1 MKRCRFSALA
11 AGLILS
17 GSLCLS
23 GCSVGLKDAYSLKE
37 RVPSI
42 EASFAAEDEAAKGF
56 ASDLCVIS
64 DEGSFDPEDVTSQAG
79 ALFDL
84 TDREVLYSKDA
95 FEKMYPASITKVMTS
110 LIAIKYG
117 NLEDQVTV
125 TEDAVISES
134 GATLCGIKPG
144 DTLTLEQLLYGLML
158 PSGNDAGAAIA
169 IHMAGSIDAFADM
182 MNEEAK
188 RLGATDTHFMNPH
201 GLHDEDHYTT
211 AYDLYLIFNEAL
223 KYPEFR
229 TVTGSTAY
237 TANYTNGAGQSVS
250 KTWRGGNW
258 YLTGEQ
264 ETPDGLTV
272 FSGKTGT
279 TNSSKD
285 TWFCGYT
292 RYYTTAIWVGYDI
305 PRNMPGIYGA
315 TYAGRIW
322 KSVMD
327 QIHEGLEPW
336 DWIQPETVERKVD
349 SKTGMEDY
357 FSTTAQFR
365 AEQSLHE
372 KEQEQLETTL
382 QASVDAFM
390 EKEIG
395 SVEDTYT
402 VKDEYNSITSKLP
415 LLDDGELRASL
426 LEKVESRYDYFKEII
441 AGMSDEISRYEA
453 VQAEEKKQAQEQAAK
468 DAEAKRAQE
477 EKAVKKQTFMQAL
490 ERIENLE
497 YQETDAED
505 LVSAGDDEEAS
516 LSARL
521 QAAISRITTLPT
533 ESEWNAAQA
542 EKEAEE
548 AQKESQ
554 AQVQVQSQQR
564 QLRSALSKEQYKW
577 NNAEIYGP
585 GGRGDEN

>member
-1 MKRCRFSALA
+1 M
-11 AGLILS
+11 
-17 GSLCLS
+17 
-23 GCSVGLKDAYSLKE
+23 DNN
-37 RVPSI
+37 VPSLSI
-42 EASFAAEDEAAKGF
+42 GGFTNGVRVVDMAKGYSTL
-56 ASDLCVIS
+56 ANGGVYNDRTCIIKIEHEHDGELTKDLKPSAHQVYRDDS
-64 DEGSFDPEDVTSQAG
+64 AFM
-79 ALFDL
+79 L
-84 TDREVLYSKDA
+84 TDVLKGTFTAAYGTGQGLGLDND
-95 FEKMYPASITKVMTS
+95 MPA
-110 LIAIKYG
+110 A
-117 NLEDQVTV
+117 
-125 TEDAVISES
+125 
-134 GATLCGIKPG
+134 
-144 DTLTLEQLLYGLML
+144 
-158 PSGNDAGAAIA
+158 
-169 IHMAGSIDAFADM
+169 
-182 MNEEAK
+182 
-188 RLGATDTHFMNPH
+188 
-201 GLHDEDHYTT
+201 
-211 AYDLYLIFNEAL
+211 
-223 KYPEFR
+223 
-229 TVTGSTAY
+229 
-237 TANYTNGAGQSVS
+237 
-250 KTWRGGNW
+250 
-258 YLTGEQ
+258 
-264 ETPDGLTV
+264 
-272 FSGKTGT
+272 GKTGT

-505 LVSAGDDEEAS
+505 LVSDAIDKLSLVAGDDEEAS

-542 EKEAEE
+542 EKEAGE

>member
-1 MKRCRFSALA
+1 MALSLYFPDSTIQSQLQA
-11 AGLILS
+11 QIDQSLS
-17 GSLCLS
+17 GFTELQENGKYALQGAGVIVDNKTNYVKPHRRPRHRRQFNRAYLSARQPGSTIKPLIDYGPAFDTGEYYPTRMVDDHKWTDGPSNSGGRYFGNVTVREALNRSLNTVAWQILEDI
-23 GCSVGLKDAYSLKE
+23 GIDYGLDYLGEMQFQKLTYVDNN
-37 RVPSI
+37 VPSLSI
-42 EASFAAEDEAAKGF
+42 GGFTNGVRVVDMAKGYSTL
-56 ASDLCVIS
+56 ANGGVYNDRTCIIKIEHEHDGELTKDLKPSAHQVYRDDS
-64 DEGSFDPEDVTSQAG
+64 AFM
-79 ALFDL
+79 L
-84 TDREVLYSKDA
+84 TDVLKGTFTAAYGTGQGLGLDND
-95 FEKMYPASITKVMTS
+95 MPA
-110 LIAIKYG
+110 A
-117 NLEDQVTV
+117 
-125 TEDAVISES
+125 
-134 GATLCGIKPG
+134 
-144 DTLTLEQLLYGLML
+144 
-158 PSGNDAGAAIA
+158 
-169 IHMAGSIDAFADM
+169 
-182 MNEEAK
+182 
-188 RLGATDTHFMNPH
+188 
-201 GLHDEDHYTT
+201 
-211 AYDLYLIFNEAL
+211 
-223 KYPEFR
+223 
-229 TVTGSTAY
+229 
-237 TANYTNGAGQSVS
+237 
-250 KTWRGGNW
+250 
-258 YLTGEQ
+258 
-264 ETPDGLTV
+264 
-272 FSGKTGT
+272 GKTGT

-327 QIHEGLEPW
+327 QIHEGLEPSGNSRAQSHKRQAW
-336 DWIQPETVERKVD
+336 KIIQHSPI
-349 SKTGMEDY
+349 MEKGD
-357 FSTTAQFR
+357 R
-365 AEQSLHE
+365 I
-372 KEQEQLETTL
+372 
-382 QASVDAFM
+382 FM

-505 LVSAGDDEEAS
+505 LVSDAIDKLSLVAGDDEEAS